1 MKQYIVRAVLF
12 AIATILNFSGTAQTN
27 QGQIRGVIYAPGNE
41 PSQFSTV
48 VLMNQDSVQMKGT
61 LSLNDGS
68 FVLEKINPGKYFI
81 TVQNTEFY
89 THISSPIII
98 EKDETITLDTIFLE
112 TKIVGLEEIV
122 VSGKK
127 KLYELK
133 QDRIVMNIGSI
144 PSMSGSTGL
153 EILQK
158 TPGVIVDRQ
167 NNSISMNAKGEVLM
181 MINNKIQRVPKEV
194 LMAQLQGMR
203 AENIDRVEIIHQP
216 PAKYDASGAA
226 GIINIV
232 LKKNNQ
238 QGTNGSLALS
248 GGYGQREKTGINLNL
263 NSRKGKFNWYGD
275 YNYNHN
281 RANKYEIN
289 HYREYEYQGD
299 KYYHQN
305 LVKLRNYSE
314 GLHTGNLGLD
324 MDFDGRTVIGFLL
337 GGSIS
342 ELVWGSKAESSSFDF
357 VNDQLTGEANY
368 LFDSKTDISS
378 FSTNANVLQKI
389 GSGSELNFNLDYA
402 NIRYDNS
409 GGLENKE
416 GQFLAYTYDRST
428 PMEFWITT
436 LDYVNPLGDSWTLE
450 TGVKGTFNS
459 TVSSTSMYSLNNE
472 TGAESN
478 LFPGEEKIDEQIL
491 AAYLSFKGKLSEK
504 LNAELGIRYEKY
516 TYKLERTESEDI
528 NRTIENPFPDIR
540 LNYEIDSLNTFQLGF
555 KRSITR
561 PSFNQ
566 LSSFILL
573 LDPSIIVYSNPRLR
587 PTFTNTFRA
596 SWQRNTVILTL
607 AYLNRKGQIN
617 YYNTVDKE
625 NNLQTSVPINFDQ
638 ENIIEANLIFPLSLA
653 RWWEMNWTLDALYHK
668 VKDSSNR
675 PAVFEKDIFTYSV
688 QLFSSFLLGNDWTA
702 SIDGQY
708 RSHYLGGD
716 QVKFNY
722 PYLNFVV
729 RKKFPS
735 GSSLS
740 FAVQDLTNTRGK
752 RNWEYH
758 QPELG
763 IRTFGNNDFSER
775 QVRITYTFL
784 FGNQKLSGNRQRK
797 TGAEEIKSRM

>member
-1 MKQYIVRAVLF
+1 MNKYLHKISLLFLYFCVFATFSLKAQQTVAGFLTDNHGKPLSFAAVVLF
-12 AIATILNFSGTAQTN
+12 TATDSTQVKVAITDDAGRYTIENIDAGIYLISASMVGYKTAWTKSFAVQQAEKLEVPTIVMTE
-27 QGQIRGVIYAPGNE
+27 GLALDE
-41 PSQFSTV
+41 V
-48 VLMNQDSVQMKGT
+48 VVR
-61 LSLNDGS
+61 
-68 FVLEKINPGKYFI
+68 
-81 TVQNTEFY
+81 
-89 THISSPIII
+89 
-98 EKDETITLDTIFLE
+98 
-112 TKIVGLEEIV
+112 
-122 VSGKK
+122 GKK
-127 KLYELK
+127 SLYQLK
-133 QDRIVMNIGSI
+133 KDRIVMNIDAS
-144 PSMSGSTGL
+144 PALSGNTGL

-167 NNSISMNAKGEVLM
+167 NNSISMNTKGEVLM
-181 MINNKIQRVPKEV
+181 MINNKVQRVPKAV

-238 QGTNGSLALS
+238 QGTNGSMALT
-248 GGYGQREKTGINLNL
+248 GGYGQREKAGFNLNL

-275 YNYNHN
+275 YNYTRN
-281 RANKYEIN
+281 RANDYEVN
-289 HYREYEYQGD
+289 HYREYEYLGNN
-299 KYYHQN
+299 YYHQN

-324 MDFDGRTVIGFLL
+324 MDFAGRTVIGFLL
-337 GGSIS
+337 GGSMS
-342 ELVWGSKAESSSFDF
+342 ELVSGSNAESSSFDF

-378 FSTNANVLQKI
+378 FSANANVLQKI

-402 NIRYDNS
+402 NYRYDNS

-436 LDYVNPLGDSWTLE
+436 LDYVNPLGDFWTLE
-450 TGVKGTFNS
+450 TGVKGTFNN
-459 TVSSTSMYSLNNE
+459 TVSSTSMNSLNNE

-504 LNAELGIRYEKY
+504 LNVELGIRYEKY
-516 TYKLERTESEDI
+516 TYKLERTESEDV
-528 NRTIENPFPDIR
+528 NRKFENPFPDIR

-555 KRSITR
+555 NRSITR

-566 LSSFILL
+566 LSRFILI
-573 LDPSIIVYSNPRLR
+573 LDPSLIVYSNPRLR

-596 SWQRNTVILTL
+596 SWQHNSVILTL
-607 AYLNRKGQIN
+607 DYLNRKGLIN

-625 NNLQTSVPINFDQ
+625 NNIQTSVPINFDQ
-638 ENIIEANLIFPLSLA
+638 ENIIEANLIFPLSPA
-653 RWWEMNWTLDALYHK
+653 RWWEMNWTLNAEYQK
-668 VKDSSNR
+668 VKDASNH
-675 PAVFEKDIFTYSV
+675 PMVFEKDIVTFSV
-688 QLFSSFLLGNDWTA
+688 QFNSSFLFGNNWIA
-702 SIDGQY
+702 SIDGRY
-708 RSHYLGGD
+708 RSPHLSGD
-716 QVKFNY
+716 QVHFNY
-722 PYLNFVV
+722 PYLNLNF

-740 FAVQDLTNTRGK
+740 IAVLDITNTSGK
-752 RNWEYH
+752 IDWEYH

-763 IRTFGNNDFSER
+763 IRTYGDNNSSER
-775 QVRITYTFL
+775 QVRITYTYL
-784 FGNQKLSGNRQRK
+784 FGNQKLSGKRQRK
-797 TGAEEIKSRM
+797 TGADEIKKRM